1 MFNQKS
7 QSQEV
12 ALENSLN
19 KSGNN
24 GLKNSARRA
33 LGLLAAGV
41 FVAAGV
47 AAPLA
52 QARVEL
58 VNEVHKVDRYVD
70 DKGRVQRRLVE
81 PNRVIPG
88 DELRYSVRF
97 TNVGDQPVDAGS
109 VVITNPVPGNTEYL
123 EGTAAGD
130 SAQILYSVD
139 AGAQFGSPSVLR
151 VTENGSEA
159 PANAS
164 DYTTIRWVYAP
175 GLEPGATG
183 TVSFN
188 VRLK

>member
-1 MFNQKS
+1 MFLRKS
-7 QSQEV
+7 LATASRKT
-12 ALENSLN
+12 LSL
-19 KSGNN
+19 
-24 GLKNSARRA
+24 
-33 LGLLAAGV
+33 
-41 FVAAGV
+41 VAAGLV
-47 AAPLA
+47 AAAALSAPLA

-58 VNEVHKVDRYVD
+58 VNEVHKIDRFVD

-97 TNVGDQPVDAGS
+97 TNVGDDPVDAGS
-109 VVITNPVPGNTEYL
+109 VVITNPIPGNTEYL

-130 SAQILYSVD
+130 SAEIFYSID

-151 VTENGSEA
+151 VEENGSKA

-175 GLEPGATG
+175 SLAPGATG

>member
-1 MFNQKS
+1 MPTSKGFPTLISHVSKF
-7 QSQEV
+7 
-12 ALENSLN
+12 
-19 KSGNN
+19 SGIVT
-24 GLKNSARRA
+24 GTL
-33 LGLLAAGV
+33 
-41 FVAAGV
+41 FVAAAL
-47 AAPLA
+47 AAPQA
-52 QARVEL
+52 SARVEL

-81 PNRVIPG
+81 PNQVVPG

-97 TNVGDQPVDAGS
+97 TNTGDDNVDAGS
-109 VVITNPVPGNTEYL
+109 VVITNPIPGNTEYL

-130 SAQILYSVD
+130 AANILYSID
-139 AGAQFGSPSVLR
+139 AGAQFGTPVSLR
-151 VTENGSEA
+151 VEENGSEA

-175 GLEPGATG
+175 SLAPGATG

>member
-1 MFNQKS
+1 MFLKKCSHQKFCK
-7 QSQEV
+7 
-12 ALENSLN
+12 SLLQ
-19 KSGNN
+19 KKCLST
-24 GLKNSARRA
+24 LTK
-33 LGLLAAGV
+33 
-41 FVAAGV
+41 VAAV
-47 AAPLA
+47 LAVSASFAAPFA

-70 DKGRVQRRLVE
+70 DQGRVQRRLVP

-97 TNVGDQPVDAGS
+97 TNVGEEAVDAGS

-123 EGTAAGD
+123 EGTAVGEA
-130 SAQILYSVD
+130 AEILYSVD
-139 AGAQFGSPSVLR
+139 AGAQFGPPSALR
-151 VTENGSEA
+151 VSENGSEA

>member
-1 MFNQKS
+1 MTVKTNVTKFRS
-7 QSQEV
+7 CRP
-12 ALENSLN
+12 
-19 KSGNN
+19 
-24 GLKNSARRA
+24 ARKA
-33 LGLLAAGV
+33 LGVVVAGAFV
-41 FVAAGV
+41 VAAV

-58 VNEVHKVDRYVD
+58 VNEVHKVDRYLD
-70 DKGRVQRRLVE
+70 DEGRVQRRLVA

-97 TNVGDQPVDAGS
+97 TNVGDEQVDAGS

-130 SAQILYSVD
+130 FAEILYSVD
-139 AGAQFGSPSVLR
+139 AGAQFGSPAALR
-151 VTENGSEA
+151 VMENGSEA

-175 GLEPGATG
+175 SLAPGATG

>member
-1 MFNQKS
+1 MSIRTKVPNFLAS
-7 QSQEV
+7 Q
-12 ALENSLN
+12 
-19 KSGNN
+19 
-24 GLKNSARRA
+24 LKKPA
-33 LGLLAAGV
+33 LAAIAAST
-41 FVAAGV
+41 FVAASM

-70 DKGRVQRRLVE
+70 DEGRVQSRLVA
-81 PNRVIPG
+81 PSKVIPG

-97 TNVGDQPVDAGS
+97 TNVGNEPVDAGS

-130 SAQILYSVD
+130 SAEILYSVD
-139 AGAQFGSPSVLR
+139 AGAQFGLPAALR

>member
-1 MFNQKS
+1 MSVKTKLQKTL
-7 QSQEV
+7 
-12 ALENSLN
+12 ARDLF
-19 KSGNN
+19 K
-24 GLKNSARRA
+24 KAFAIISASA
-33 LGLLAAGV
+33 
-41 FVAAGV
+41 FVATAM

-70 DKGRVQRRLVE
+70 DEGRVQRRLVA

-97 TNVGDQPVDAGS
+97 TNVGDDPVDAGS

-130 SAQILYSVD
+130 FSEILYSVD
-139 AGAQFGSPSVLR
+139 AGAQFGSPSALR
-151 VTENGSEA
+151 VSENGSEA

-175 GLEPGATG
+175 GLAPGATG